1 MDPKSKFK
9 RKYQEE
15 DGSQADTSLNT
26 SDNENPFAALEALHQ
41 VSAEAAKKQKITYS
55 ISRMLDQDSKKV
67 KEEKEEPE
75 NSDLNLSL
83 KRGFSENLSDSDP
96 ESPVKKRKSFY
107 TNDSKETS
115 LIRGSDV
122 SHAFKSTI
130 DENVVSK
137 KVKTNENEFKNK
149 EPAFEPKSSGGIA
162 YKLMVFFYLFKNV
175 ERYSFLVFFCYRKKW
190 VTKMV
195 KVSEQNLVL

>member
-15 DGSQADTSLNT
+15 DGSQPDTSLNT

-55 ISRMLDQDSKKV
+55 ISRMLDQDVKKV

-75 NSDLNLSL
+75 NSDRDLNLSL

-107 TNDSKETS
+107 TNESKETS

-137 KVKTNENEFKNK
+137 KVKTNENESKNK
-149 EPAFEPKSSGGIA
+149 EPAFEPNELLAGAGTKKTFACIRHRHRPSKLGGRLNMINFS
-162 YKLMVFFYLFKNV
+162 YHK
-175 ERYSFLVFFCYRKKW
+175 
-190 VTKMV
+190 
-195 KVSEQNLVL
+195 